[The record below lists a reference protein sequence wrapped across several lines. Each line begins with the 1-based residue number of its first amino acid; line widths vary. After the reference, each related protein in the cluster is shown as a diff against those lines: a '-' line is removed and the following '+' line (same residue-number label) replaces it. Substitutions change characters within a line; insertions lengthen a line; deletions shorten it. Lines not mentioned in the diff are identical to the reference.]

1 MKKILTGCLFLCLL
15 YSCKKDVAEL
25 PADTETGANTFGA
38 KINGELWVPQGLG
51 TIPANNLL
59 ESQLFPNGD
68 LRIRA
73 RNFASS
79 PNETEFDMFIT
90 GIIAPGTYLL
100 NKNVS
105 YPALS
110 ASFGYYVK
118 RKLTPIDEWITSS
131 TISGSVTITKLDV
144 VNHIV
149 SGTFQF
155 NAASIYTPSQVLSVT
170 DGRFDLKVKNVDD
183 LYLGKNIKI
192 MELNGASS
200 EPGHI
205 YDSSN
210 NNIFKAYKDLFSH
223 WRRLS
228 DIAKVNID
236 NGHKPVPFKV
246 IAKSYLKFVILK
258 NKSASKDNTHL
269 TVAYTK
275 Y

>member
-1 MKKILTGCLFLCLL
+1 MKKIITGCLFLCLL
-15 YSCKKDVAEL
+15 SSCKKDVAEL
-25 PADTETGANTFGA
+25 PPATETGANTFGA
-38 KINGELWVPQGLG
+38 KVNGELWVPQGLG

-90 GIIAPGTYLL
+90 GITAPGTYLL

-170 DGRFDLKVKNVDD
+170 DGRFDLKVQ
-183 LYLGKNIKI
+183 
-192 MELNGASS
+192 
-200 EPGHI
+200 
-205 YDSSN
+205 
-210 NNIFKAYKDLFSH
+210 
-223 WRRLS
+223 
-228 DIAKVNID
+228 
-236 NGHKPVPFKV
+236 
-246 IAKSYLKFVILK
+246 
-258 NKSASKDNTHL
+258 
-269 TVAYTK
+269 
-275 Y
+275 